1 MVCPR
6 CKTPA
11 LAAAAFCPFC
21 GTTLRRGGEYAAH
34 YAAGK
39 PRGRRPGAQFYLYI
53 LALLLALAVFLRILL
68 SAPYRLA
75 ACPAD
80 PESPR
85 AAFSAPADEPG
96 PFADANGAYA
106 VSMTLSAA
114 ESADAELLAAA
125 EALRGRQLPC
135 TIVLDVDGA
144 GSGTLRV
151 EHAFFPSDT
160 IAVSPLP
167 DEDGASAVALFGF
180 LDVGTIR
187 VSAVCVYKDAGV
199 SGFLWLDNAQTHIE
213 FLYGG

>member
-21 GTTLRRGGEYAAH
+21 GETLRRGGERAVR

-39 PRGRRPGAQFYLYI
+39 RHRRPGAPFYLYM
-53 LALLLALAVFLRILL
+53 LSLLLALAVFLRILL
-68 SAPYRLA
+68 SAPYRTASL
-75 ACPAD
+75 P
-80 PESPR
+80 
-85 AAFSAPADEPG
+85 APADVPG
-96 PFADANGAYA
+96 PFADAGGTYA
-106 VSMTLSAA
+106 VSMTLSTA
-114 ESADAELLAAA
+114 ESADSELLAAA
-125 EALRGRQLPC
+125 EALRGRRLPC

-151 EHAFFPSDT
+151 EHAFFPGDT

-167 DEDGASAVALFGF
+167 DEDGVSAAALYGF
-180 LDVGTIR
+180 LDVGNIR

-199 SGFLWLDNAQTHIE
+199 SGFLWLDGAQTHIE